1 MPYLYGDRISDAE
14 SGMLIERLN
23 ARGTEEA
30 RRAAEVCGHVR
41 SATRTAAS
49 AQEARGVIL
58 AELVRWKD
66 LDKTAPDLARVRDRL
81 KAPPGQ
87 KII

>member
-1 MPYLYGDRISDAE
+1 MPYLYGDRISDLE

-23 ARGTEEA
+23 ARGTDEA
-30 RRAAEVCGHVR
+30 RRAAEVCGHIR

-49 AQEARGVIL
+49 ANEARAVIL
-58 AELVRWKD
+58 AELASWD
-66 LDKTAPDLARVRDRL
+66 GLDESAPDLARVRDRL

-87 KII
+87 KVI